1 MRVCR
6 NFNKTKLDYKG
17 PRDEV
22 ARGCQEVTN
31 RVIGGQEVGL
41 QGPGGSSGGPT
52 GSHGVKG

>member
-1 MRVCR
+1 M
-6 NFNKTKLDYKG
+6 DYKG

-41 QGPGGSSGGPT
+41 QGPRGSRGGPT